1 MEKNLIY
8 LLKFRNNRG
17 QYWLDL
23 LEYYENGSQDLSGF
37 SLSTDDSR
45 DEFLNQL
52 KDLLND
58 DMPLRGKLALA
69 NHLINAIDLDSIAP
83 PNYLF

>member
-1 MEKNLIY
+1 MEENLIY
-8 LLKFRNNRG
+8 LMKFRNDKG

-23 LEYYENGSQDLSGF
+23 LEYYESSSVDLSGF
-37 SLSTDDSR
+37 CLDTHESR
-45 DEFLNQL
+45 EAFLNQL

-69 NHLINAIDLDSIAP
+69 NHFINAIDLDSIEP
-83 PNYLF
+83 PNYPF

>member
-1 MEKNLIY
+1 MEQCLIY
-8 LLKFRNNRG
+8 FLKFRNDRG

-23 LEYYENGSQDLSGF
+23 LECYENNSQDLSGY
-37 SLSTDDSR
+37 SLDTDEVR
-45 DEFLNQL
+45 NAFLNQL
-52 KDLLND
+52 KDLLDD

-69 NHLINAIDLDSIAP
+69 NHLINAIDLDSIEP